1 MFEIDGV
8 PAIFRPS
15 VCRFYSSFSE
25 EIFTEI
31 PCSQEPSLGE
41 TTRSTFT
48 VVLNVGQLYFSK
60 KNFVRFLINI
70 LLYECLVRVHL
81 EILETL
87 QYVQTTLYSSI
98 QLFHALDNIV
108 LLVVGW

>member
-48 VVLNVGQLYFSK
+48 VILIVGKLFDSK
-60 KNFVRFLINI
+60 KNFINPYTFYSVNI
-70 LLYECLVRVHL
+70 LNMLK
-81 EILETL
+81 
-87 QYVQTTLYSSI
+87 SSSPS
-98 QLFHALDNIV
+98 
-108 LLVVGW
+108 